1 MSVIGVD
8 PGLGGGLVL
17 LRSDGHIERCD
28 DMPVIASGPNKR
40 RDYDRQACWYWLMK
54 ARLSAKLRQ
63 EPLLLVLEQLQP
75 MPRNGSI
82 AAFKLGG
89 GLELWATGAV
99 AAGISLERVRP
110 KKWQKAMGV
119 GPGEKASLGRAREL
133 FPNAP
138 LKLEKHSGRAA
149 ALLLAEYGRRHVQ
162 KIENPIFGAIL

>member
-8 PGLGGGLVL
+8 PGLGGGLAL
-17 LRSDGHIERCD
+17 LTNDGQIERCD
-28 DMPVIASGPNKR
+28 DMPVIASGPKNR
-40 RDYDRQACWYWLMK
+40 RDYDRQACWDWLMK
-54 ARLSAKLRQ
+54 ARLSAKIQQ

-99 AAGISLERVRP
+99 AAGIALERVRA
-110 KKWQKAMGV
+110 KKWQKAMSV
-119 GPGEKASLGRAREL
+119 GSGEKASLARAREL

-149 ALLLAEYGRRHVQ
+149 ALLLAEYGRRYLG
-162 KIENPIFGAIL
+162 KTEKSLFGAIP